1 MKMTWPTKPLPS
13 NQILSKFRSLI
24 IHSYD
29 DVMDYL
35 QKLTSNDTDEEEE
48 DSSYQAVLT
57 FLDDVQSQDG
67 VEKSDEELD
76 QEQEEE
82 EA

>member
-1 MKMTWPTKPLPS
+1 
-13 NQILSKFRSLI
+13 
-24 IHSYD
+24 
-29 DVMDYL
+29 MDYL